1 MAELVMKP
9 LLIIYA
15 TREGQSQ
22 RIAEHLAATAR
33 TRGFAADVINAAK
46 IPTKLSLASYA
57 ATLLVASVHAGKH
70 EREMVEFVKAHRS
83 ELEAMRSIFISV
95 SLSEVGAE
103 DLTRSPEIRA
113 RSAADV
119 QRVVD
124 SFLADTG
131 WHPSK
136 VHAAAGALMYSKY
149 NFFIRFIMRA
159 IARKEGASTD
169 TSQDHEFTDWAAL
182 DHVIDEVTSE

>member
-1 MAELVMKP
+1 M
-9 LLIIYA
+9 
-15 TREGQSQ
+15 
-22 RIAEHLAATAR
+22 
-33 TRGFAADVINAAK
+33 
-46 IPTKLSLASYA
+46 
-57 ATLLVASVHAGKH
+57 
-70 EREMVEFVKAHRS
+70 
-83 ELEAMRSIFISV
+83 
-95 SLSEVGAE
+95 
-103 DLTRSPEIRA
+103 RA

-149 NFFIRFIMRA
+149 NFLIRFIMRA
-159 IARKEGASTD
+159 IARKEGANTD

-182 DHVIDEVTSE
+182 DHVIDEVSSE